1 MKNIEKGESD
11 DTNSRYFHI
20 VCCRIF
26 SFGTFLLR
34 HHYKSR
40 NERKNWHYTNTGV
53 ITDKI
58 IYSRPHKRMSD
69 TIRPTVQ
76 YVVDDTTYEFTS
88 PIGQSPRL
96 RPGKKVGVYYN
107 PNNPKQAM
115 IDTFTQR
122 GTISKFAGYIF
133 IGFGLVFLYILLV
146 QLIVE

>member
-1 MKNIEKGESD
+1 
-11 DTNSRYFHI
+11 
-20 VCCRIF
+20 IF
-26 SFGTFLLR
+26 SSRRR
-34 HHYKSR
+34 HTRS
-40 NERKNWHYTNTGV
+40 
-53 ITDKI
+53 
-58 IYSRPHKRMSD
+58 KRDWSSDVCSSDLSD

-76 YVVDDTTYEFTS
+76 YVVDDTMYEFTS

>member
-1 MKNIEKGESD
+1 MIQLLVIFTLFVAG
-11 DTNSRYFHI
+11 F
-20 VCCRIF
+20 F

-40 NERKNWHYTNTGV
+40 TERKNWHYTNTGV

-76 YVVDDTTYEFTS
+76 YVVDDTMYEFTS

-122 GTISKFAGYIF
+122 GTISKLAGYIF
-133 IGFGLVFLYILLV
+133 IGFGLVFLNILLV

>member
-1 MKNIEKGESD
+1 TLFVAG
-11 DTNSRYFHI
+11 F
-20 VCCRIF
+20 F
-26 SFGTFLLR
+26 SFGTFFLR

-53 ITDKI
+53 ITDNI
-58 IYSRPHKRMSD
+58 IYSRPHKRMSN

-88 PIGQSPRL
+88 RIGQSTRL
-96 RPGKKVGVYYN
+96 RTDKYVGLYYN
-107 PNNPKQAM
+107 PNKPNQAM

-133 IGFGLVFLYILLV
+133 IGFGLVFLYIMLV